1 MEPLTGALFLM
12 NMSNITN
19 KLRTLMTQR
28 ERRELGDLLND
39 FDESDDKIN
48 QLESIY
54 YWVRKQYELQKH
66 KLKDK

>member
-12 NMSNITN
+12 KMSNITY

-28 ERRELGDLLND
+28 ELRELGDLLND

-54 YWVRKQYELQKH
+54 Y
-66 KLKDK
+66 

>member
-1 MEPLTGALFLM
+1 
-12 NMSNITN
+12 
-19 KLRTLMTQR
+19 MTQR
-28 ERRELGDLLND
+28 ELREHGDLLND

>member
-1 MEPLTGALFLM
+1 
-12 NMSNITN
+12 
-19 KLRTLMTQR
+19 MTQR
-28 ERRELGDLLND
+28 ELRELGDLLND

-54 YWVRKQYELQKH
+54 YWVREQYELQKH